1 MEFALGPSALSAGY
15 RLTAYPAIGSTN
27 QEAILA
33 ARAGDPG
40 AHWFVTAEQTAGRG
54 RRGRAWVAPVGN
66 LAATLLIVTPHDPAT
81 AATLGFVAGLALD
94 EALRAVAP
102 DLAVRIGLDAFDG
115 VGAPGRA
122 DRLRLKWPNDVL
134 LDGGKLAGIGL
145 EAERLDG
152 GQLAVAIGIGVNVVA
167 APEGL
172 PYPATSLAMLGLRIA
187 SPAVFIALSNAF
199 AGLIRIWDG
208 GRGFPVIRK
217 LWLER
222 AAGLGEPVAV
232 RVGEDVFSGA
242 FETIDE
248 QGRLVVRSAS
258 GLSRTIAAGEV
269 HFGAVATVRA

>member
-1 MEFALGPSALSAGY
+1 
-15 RLTAYPAIGSTN
+15 
-27 QEAILA
+27 
-33 ARAGDPG
+33 
-40 AHWFVTAEQTAGRG
+40 
-54 RRGRAWVAPVGN
+54 
-66 LAATLLIVTPHDPAT
+66 
-81 AATLGFVAGLALD
+81 
-94 EALRAVAP
+94 
-102 DLAVRIGLDAFDG
+102 
-115 VGAPGRA
+115 
-122 DRLRLKWPNDVL
+122 
-134 LDGGKLAGIGL
+134 
-145 EAERLDG
+145 
-152 GQLAVAIGIGVNVVA
+152 
-167 APEGL
+167 
-172 PYPATSLAMLGLRIA
+172 MLGLRIA